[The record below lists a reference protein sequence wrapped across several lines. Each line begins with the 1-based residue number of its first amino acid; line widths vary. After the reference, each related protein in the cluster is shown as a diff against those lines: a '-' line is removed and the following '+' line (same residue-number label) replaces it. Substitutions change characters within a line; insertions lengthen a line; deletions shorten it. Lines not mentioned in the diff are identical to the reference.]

1 MPIPL
6 GNAIINMAG
15 TELTEERKYEINGF
29 EGMQAITS
37 RFVKQPTELSYAQNA
52 SFDEVGSTS
61 KKLGY
66 TQRGNQLVQST
77 TTSTS
82 TTSTSS
88 STSSSSSTSTTTTA

>member
-82 TTSTSS
+82 T
-88 STSSSSSTSTTTTA
+88 SSSSSTSTTTTA